1 MEHPWLFLVKFCEM
15 LGPGPAHFAHEY
27 PHVLYTWLVMLF
39 LIAMGILGGKSI
51 KLIPGKAQN
60 FFEVV
65 VSGIEEFMV
74 DVTGEEGRW
83 LLPLSATIFIFI
95 FIGNLTGM
103 VPTCFPPTADLNTT
117 LGCALVVVIFTHI
130 IGIKYHG
137 AGYIKHFLGPVWW
150 MVPIIFPIEL
160 IGHFARILSLTFRLF
175 GNMMGHELVLTI
187 LFGLA
192 GAFFAPLP
200 IMALG
205 VFVALVQ
212 AFVFFLLSI
221 MYFTGAMEHAH

>member
-74 DVTGEEGRW
+74 DVTGEAPLILREGAI
-83 LLPLSATIFIFI
+83 SAEEI
-95 FIGNLTGM
+95 
-103 VPTCFPPTADLNTT
+103 V
-117 LGCALVVVIFTHI
+117 
-130 IGIKYHG
+130 
-137 AGYIKHFLGPVWW
+137 
-150 MVPIIFPIEL
+150 
-160 IGHFARILSLTFRLF
+160 
-175 GNMMGHELVLTI
+175 
-187 LFGLA
+187 
-192 GAFFAPLP
+192 AFFKSK
-200 IMALG
+200 G
-205 VFVALVQ
+205 
-212 AFVFFLLSI
+212 
-221 MYFTGAMEHAH
+221 YGD

>member
-103 VPTCFPPTADLNTT
+103 VPTCFPPPRT
-117 LGCALVVVIFTHI
+117 
-130 IGIKYHG
+130 
-137 AGYIKHFLGPVWW
+137 
-150 MVPIIFPIEL
+150 
-160 IGHFARILSLTFRLF
+160 
-175 GNMMGHELVLTI
+175 
-187 LFGLA
+187 
-192 GAFFAPLP
+192 
-200 IMALG
+200 
-205 VFVALVQ
+205 
-212 AFVFFLLSI
+212 
-221 MYFTGAMEHAH
+221 